1 MVVSHG
7 AMLRKSLCKAAMT
20 QWASGGGIGE
30 PPCVTVTIE
39 LDGEPSN
46 FHLASGL
53 DLAAGLAGAPSGNL
67 TYQVRSPLFAALV
80 RGWFIL
86 IGAPTTT
93 ACEELRTRAGSGEF
107 LVDGRCLPA
116 RLTIH

>member
-46 FHLASGL
+46 FYLASGL
-53 DLAAGLAGAPSGNL
+53 DLAAGLAGAPSGDL
-67 TYQVRSPLFAALV
+67 TYLTRSPLFATLT
-80 RGWFIL
+80 RGSFIL

-93 ACEELRTRAGSGEF
+93 ACEALRPSTRSGEF
-107 LVDGRCLPA
+107 VVDGRCLPA